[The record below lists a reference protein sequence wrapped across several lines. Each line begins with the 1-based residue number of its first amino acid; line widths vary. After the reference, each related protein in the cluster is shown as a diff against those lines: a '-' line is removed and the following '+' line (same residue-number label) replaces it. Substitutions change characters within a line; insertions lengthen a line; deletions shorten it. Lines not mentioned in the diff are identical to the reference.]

1 MSETLFRSIAPLWL
15 SGCGVL
21 IFAIAVFGKVD
32 AASFSIAANL
42 AATAIGAA
50 GGAATQSAG
59 KRVTAENVENIDMD
73 STRH

>member
-1 MSETLFRSIAPLWL
+1 MTENLIRSITPLWL
-15 SGCGVL
+15 STCGVI
-21 IFAIAVFGKVD
+21 IFGIAVFGKVD

-50 GGAATQSAG
+50 GGAATQSAS
-59 KRVTAENVENIDMD
+59 KRITAETVENIDMD